1 MSVLINLMDTL
12 SILCNT
18 FESGDEERGHV
29 VPVRQVGVGAV
40 IQQQRDQLGRR
51 LRLAGHRHAQRRPAA
66 LVLNLH
72 TRIRYLPSRC

>member
-1 MSVLINLMDTL
+1 MLDARCI
-12 SILCNT
+12 T

-29 VPVRQVGVGAV
+29 VPVGQVGVGAV

-51 LRLAGHRHAQRRPAA
+51 LRLAGHRHAQRRPAV

-72 TRIRYLPSRC
+72 TRIRYLSFRC